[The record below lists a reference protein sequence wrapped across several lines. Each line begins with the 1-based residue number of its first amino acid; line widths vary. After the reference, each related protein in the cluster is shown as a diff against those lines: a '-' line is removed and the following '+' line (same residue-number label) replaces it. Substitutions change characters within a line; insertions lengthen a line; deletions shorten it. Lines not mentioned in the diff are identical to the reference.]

1 MLELLLVILLYR
13 DNVAPNNQYLPTFL
27 AGYTGPSAKIGGSSD
42 YHIDLKVLSSL
53 PLQERIRAMDSLAY
67 QYGQNNRVIEFSNPA
82 VAGRFYNPNAPL
94 DEKVDLLE
102 RAAKAHGHSRHTGW
116 DSYDFYVPFKGE
128 NRFGK
133 SVEGASIYV
142 PGVQGGK
149 IRRGSGGGYGYFSE
163 SMDPSGRVLFRVG
176 HGDVSRPLPE
186 QEIAVNTAGATIPS
200 TTPPTT
206 GDSRANNEALTQAF
220 LGTVLGN
227 MMAKGAAPTTAETP
241 ELPLSTYEED
251 DKTSQTE
258 ELLSSI
264 RKAASEKAAQKKR
277 EEEEYTTYAQ
287 GQKALQQTK
296 NQMANLIASAQEA
309 FTPGQAVF

>member
-1 MLELLLVILLYR
+1 
-13 DNVAPNNQYLPTFL
+13 VAANNQYLPTFL
-27 AGYTGPSAKIGGSSD
+27 AGYTGPSAKIGGSTD
-42 YHIDLKVLSSL
+42 YHIDLKILSSL

-67 QYGQNNRVIEFSNPA
+67 KYGQNNRVIEFSNPA

-163 SMDPSGRVLFRVG
+163 SMDPSGRVVFRVG
-176 HGDVSRPLPE
+176 HGDISRPLPE
-186 QEIAVNTAGATIPS
+186 QEIAVNAAGATMPA

-206 GDSRANNEALTQAF
+206 GESAVPLDAFTQAF
-220 LGTVLGN
+220 LGSVLAN
-227 MMAKGAAPTTAETP
+227 MMGKKNETAEAETKDTYKTP
-241 ELPLSTYEED
+241 EIPLSTYEED
-251 DKTSQTE
+251 DQTSQTE

-264 RKAASEKAAQKKR
+264 KKAASEKAAQKKR
-277 EEEEYTTYAQ
+277 EEEEYAAYTQ

-296 NQMANLIASAQEA
+296 DAMANLIAGAQKA